1 MKKLSNLLALCL
13 TVLVAVAAA
22 QDSTSIRKIV
32 PGLSDPKLVEFSPTI
47 SADGKTIIFES
58 SVDEEKGW
66 ELFESQLENGVWSKP
81 VPLKTINEKCQFI
94 AGPSVS
100 YDGNELYY
108 TAFIDKV
115 TQTED
120 IFYSV
125 RTGDN
130 TWSEPKNIGAPIN
143 TDDNYEGFPSI
154 SSDGKSL
161 YFIRLNLE
169 RGEDKKSKEPCFIIY
184 VSKKSPDGMWGEPT
198 PLPAPIN
205 TGCERDP
212 NGLSRC

>member
-1 MKKLSNLLALCL
+1 MHKFTTL
-13 TVLVAVAAA
+13 TILFFTFVVFAITA
-22 QDSTSIRKIV
+22 QDTTAVRKLV
-32 PGLSDPKLVEFSPTI
+32 PGLSDPKLFEFSPTI

-66 ELFESQLENGVWSKP
+66 ELFESHLDNGTWSKP
-81 VPLKTINEKCQFI
+81 IPLQTINEKCHFI
-94 AGPSVS
+94 AGPSMS
-100 YDGNELYY
+100 YDGNELFY
-108 TAFIDKV
+108 TAFIEGV

-120 IFYSV
+120 IYFSM

-130 TWSEPKNIGAPIN
+130 TWSEPKSIGAPIN

-169 RGEDKKSKEPCFIIY
+169 QNTDKKSKEPC
-184 VSKKSPDGMWGEPT
+184 
-198 PLPAPIN
+198 
-205 TGCERDP
+205 
-212 NGLSRC
+212 